1 MSPSA
6 LHCQCTG
13 FIKLYVI
20 NTEFIEYHII
30 YIYIYIYIGCI
41 KYYVIYSCIH
51 LFLHFIRHFCHNTDV
66 GYVNKM
72 HRYDI
77 MFSNYMFE
85 NMYFFL

>member
-20 NTEFIEYHII
+20 YTEFIEYHI
-30 YIYIYIYIGCI
+30 IYIYIYIGCI

-51 LFLHFIRHFCHNTDV
+51 LFLHFIHHFCHNTDV